1 MSDDPLAGFRRK
13 GEKAT
18 STASRPTEGGDRS
31 REYEAFN
38 PKDNQRR
45 GRLNIRRKGG
55 MSHAPGYNFIID
67 ICYDEDHYSGILLIL
82 STMIVKIRGR
92 NLKPIV
98 DALLLGT
105 CEFIQEFRDDIFDKP
120 DDATA
125 PFVEAIEIV
134 TGRESEETRVQT

>member
-1 MSDDPLAGFRRK
+1 MGDDPLAGFRRK

-18 STASRPTEGGDRS
+18 PSTPRPPERGGS
-31 REYEAFN
+31 REYQAFN

-67 ICYDEDHYSGILLIL
+67 ICYDEDHYSGIMLVL
-82 STMIVKIRGR
+82 STMLVKIRGR
-92 NLKPIV
+92 NLKPVV

-105 CEFIQEFRDDIFDKP
+105 CEYIQEFRDDIFDKP
-120 DDATA
+120 DDPAA
-125 PFVEAIEIV
+125 PFLEAIDIV
-134 TGRESEETRVQT
+134 TGREEKP